1 MNKKITARALALMLA
16 AMMAVGTGS
25 AFADSA
31 DTAAE
36 ATAEVT
42 EAAEATDAPAEV
54 EATAKPEVASN
65 IVATVGDVEITAEET
80 ADLYSYVLEM
90 YSYYGYDTTDS
101 ETVAQLKDIT
111 LDAMVSAKAQEIM
124 EAEMGLD
131 QFTDEE
137 LAQFQSD
144 AQATYDETYQSV
156 YEGFDDG
163 ETSEDDLKA
172 QTEAE
177 LNKYGYTVEAL
188 VEQAK
193 AEAAYNKL
201 YEALTKDV
209 TVTDDDVKEE
219 YAATVASDKEAY
231 ESDLDGYSL
240 QSMYGE
246 RPAYTP
252 EGIRTVKHILVKF
265 TDEDS
270 QKISELEA
278 LSEKPDDYDEQYQ
291 ALIDAAYANIKD
303 KVDEIMAKIDAGED
317 FDALVEEYEEVEPGH
332 RHMSHLFGLFPGS
345 DIATESTPELV
356 AACRRTMEL
365 RLASGGGHTGWS
377 RAWLI
382 ALTAR
387 MRDGD
392 LARGHVEKLITNSM
406 YDNMFD
412 RHPPFQIDGNF
423 GAAAGMIEMLIQS
436 HQGFIDLLPALPAEW
451 ANGEA
456 KGLCARGGYVMD
468 MAWRGGKV
476 VTAKIT
482 SVKNSDARIRI
493 NGEFKVVHVK
503 AGEVVEVTE

>member
-1 MNKKITARALALMLA
+1 MRGSSRSVFLVGLILESSGHSIERPRRGIAGGGIVYCEFFTDVFKSFGECVGSIDVGCHRVFCSGLRNNAL
-16 AMMAVGTGS
+16 S
-25 AFADSA
+25 
-31 DTAAE
+31 
-36 ATAEVT
+36 
-42 EAAEATDAPAEV
+42 DA
-54 EATAKPEVASN
+54 
-65 IVATVGDVEITAEET
+65 AEET

-156 YEGFDDG
+156 YDGFDDG

-231 ESDLDGYSL
+231 ENDLDGYSL

-303 KVDEIMAKIDAGED
+303 KVDEIVDELEK
-317 FDALVEEYEEVEPGH
+317 L
-332 RHMSHLFGLFPGS
+332 
-345 DIATESTPELV
+345 PEV
-356 AACRRTMEL
+356 AAYYSVWNGLRDTLEGYYKNRPRQHNPLSQQKEFRAIKNAIIQEAERLRQQMEQARTASEQKPSQEEEPSSEETSTGASANPTLADENTSSATSHSVRLPSEYLLNSTIRLFHQMGQIFRDNAAPPSNPMGIRIDSKRRKKLMQK
-365 RLASGGGHTGWS
+365 RLAMGHKQ
-377 RAWLI
+377 
-382 ALTAR
+382 
-387 MRDGD
+387 DD
-392 LARGHVEKLITNSM
+392 HE
-406 YDNMFD
+406 
-412 RHPPFQIDGNF
+412 Q
-423 GAAAGMIEMLIQS
+423 E
-436 HQGFIDLLPALPAEW
+436 QGYNLD
-451 ANGEA
+451 
-456 KGLCARGGYVMD
+456 
-468 MAWRGGKV
+468 
-476 VTAKIT
+476 
-482 SVKNSDARIRI
+482 IR
-493 NGEFKVVHVK
+493 
-503 AGEVVEVTE
+503 

>member
-31 DTAAE
+31 DTAADAA
-36 ATAEVT
+36 ATAEV
-42 EAAEATDAPAEV
+42 AAETTDAAETADAPAEA
-54 EATAKPEVASN
+54 EATAKPEVAHN
-65 IVATVGDVEITAEET
+65 IVATVGDVQITAEET

-101 ETVAQLKDIT
+101 EIVAQLKDIT

-231 ESDLDGYSL
+231 ENDLDGYSL

-317 FDALVEEYEEVEPGH
+317 GYKGVVKPNVDASARE
-332 RHMSHLFGLFPGS
+332 M
-345 DIATESTPELV
+345 
-356 AACRRTMEL
+356 
-365 RLASGGGHTGWS
+365 LAYIHE
-377 RAWLI
+377 RK
-382 ALTAR
+382 TAR
-387 MRDGD
+387 MIMAAFEAACELAGAGEDTRMKLMRFAEPFGLLFQVVDDYLDVCGDSAALGKHVGKDAESGKLTYITLYGVERTLMMRDD
-392 LARGHVEKLITNSM
+392 LKRQA
-406 YDNMFD
+406 
-412 RHPPFQIDGNF
+412 
-423 GAAAGMIEMLIQS
+423 
-436 HQGFIDLLPALPAEW
+436 
-451 ANGEA
+451 GEA
-456 KGLCARGGYVMD
+456 LKSIPDSGFLACALEE
-468 MAWRGGKV
+468 MACR
-476 VTAKIT
+476 
-482 SVKNSDARIRI
+482 DR
-493 NGEFKVVHVK
+493 
-503 AGEVVEVTE
+503 

>member
-1 MNKKITARALALMLA
+1 
-16 AMMAVGTGS
+16 
-25 AFADSA
+25 
-31 DTAAE
+31 
-36 ATAEVT
+36 
-42 EAAEATDAPAEV
+42 
-54 EATAKPEVASN
+54 
-65 IVATVGDVEITAEET
+65 
-80 ADLYSYVLEM
+80 
-90 YSYYGYDTTDS
+90 
-101 ETVAQLKDIT
+101 
-111 LDAMVSAKAQEIM
+111 M

-231 ESDLDGYSL
+231 ENDLDGYSL

-278 LSEKPDDYDEQYQ
+278 LSEKPDDYDEQYHV
-291 ALIDAAYANIKD
+291 LIDAAYANIKD

-317 FDALVEEYEEVEPGH
+317 FDALVEEYGEDPGMQSEPYKSEGYMVYEGCTNLMTEFVNSGMALEKAGDVTKEPALTSYGAHIIMYYSDLTPGEVELTDDKAEEI
-332 RHMSHLFGLFPGS
+332 R
-345 DIATESTPELV
+345 ESLLE
-356 AACRRTMEL
+356 
-365 RLASGGGHTGWS
+365 
-377 RAWLI
+377 
-382 ALTAR
+382 
-387 MRDGD
+387 
-392 LARGHVEKLITNSM
+392 EKQSEA
-406 YDNMFD
+406 FD
-412 RHPPFQIDGNF
+412 DAVN
-423 GAAAGMIEMLIQS
+423 
-436 HQGFIDLLPALPAEW
+436 
-451 ANGEA
+451 
-456 KGLCARGGYVMD
+456 
-468 MAWRGGKV
+468 
-476 VTAKIT
+476 
-482 SVKNSDARIRI
+482 ARIA
-493 NGEFKVVHVK
+493 EL
-503 AGEVVEVTE
+503 GEVVCYPENVVEASYGDEEVVDDAADAGR

>member
-163 ETSEDDLKA
+163 ETSEDDLNA

-231 ESDLDGYSL
+231 ENDLDGYSL

-317 FDALVEEYEEVEPGH
+317 FDALVEEYGEDPGMQSEPYKSEGYMVYEGCTNLMTEFVNSGMALEKAGDVTKEPALTSYGAHIIMYYSDLTPGEVELTDDKAEEI
-332 RHMSHLFGLFPGS
+332 R
-345 DIATESTPELV
+345 ESLLE
-356 AACRRTMEL
+356 
-365 RLASGGGHTGWS
+365 
-377 RAWLI
+377 
-382 ALTAR
+382 
-387 MRDGD
+387 
-392 LARGHVEKLITNSM
+392 EKQSEV
-406 YDNMFD
+406 FD
-412 RHPPFQIDGNF
+412 DAVN
-423 GAAAGMIEMLIQS
+423 
-436 HQGFIDLLPALPAEW
+436 
-451 ANGEA
+451 
-456 KGLCARGGYVMD
+456 
-468 MAWRGGKV
+468 
-476 VTAKIT
+476 
-482 SVKNSDARIRI
+482 ARIA
-493 NGEFKVVHVK
+493 EL
-503 AGEVVEVTE
+503 GEVVCYPENVVEASYGDEKVVDDAADADAEADTLVVEG